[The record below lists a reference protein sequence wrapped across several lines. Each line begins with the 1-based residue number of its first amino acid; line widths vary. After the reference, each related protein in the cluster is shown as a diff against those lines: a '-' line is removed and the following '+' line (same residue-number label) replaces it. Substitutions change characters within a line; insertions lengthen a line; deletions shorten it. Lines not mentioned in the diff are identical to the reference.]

1 MSAEQSRRPTAV
13 DDPTGGQA
21 TEERVAEHRESIWW
35 LTASPLFWAAH
46 HLSTYITAA
55 IWCAKE
61 AGADG
66 SATEVRWAVLVYTV
80 VALSAIAWVGWRGYR
95 RHRFGDPE
103 LPHDFGSPQDRYR
116 FLGFATL
123 LLSALSFVATTYTA
137 LVLVFI
143 GSCY

>member
-1 MSAEQSRRPTAV
+1 MSAEQSENLAVEAPTV
-13 DDPTGGQA
+13 DPP
-21 TEERVAEHRESIWW
+21 TEERLAEHQESIWW
-35 LTASPLFWAAH
+35 LTVSPLVWAAH
-46 HLSTYITAA
+46 HLSSYITAA
-55 IWCAKE
+55 IWCAKA

-66 SATEVRWAVLVYTV
+66 SATPVRWAVLVYTV
-80 VALSAIAWVGWRGYR
+80 IALSAIAWVGWRGYR
-95 RHRFGDPE
+95 HHRFGDPG
-103 LPHDFGSPQDRYR
+103 LPHALDNPQDRYR